1 MLGKRKKDFISKETI
16 LKNVKNYTKL
26 LNRQCKNDI
35 NIDTKDALF
44 GFDILNI
51 LPKRIISSLKNSK
64 MIEYMVTTL
73 LKEKNVHIT

>member
-44 GFDILNI
+44 GFCSALN
-51 LPKRIISSLKNSK
+51 
-64 MIEYMVTTL
+64 
-73 LKEKNVHIT
+73 